1 MTIALSIN
9 LGTAVLKTLLLSFDL
24 RPPTAKLWLPSSC
37 QVAFKP
43 SLTAVFIVPSGTFPG
58 ISNFK
63 GSGPHRAMIC
73 LMELPESCRYQH
85 TFLFSVLSSGVQV
98 GW

>member
-9 LGTAVLKTLLLSFDL
+9 LGSAVLKTLLVSFDL

-43 SLTAVFIVPSGTFPG
+43 SLIAVFVVPSGTFPG
-58 ISNFK
+58 MSSFK
-63 GSGPHRAMIC
+63 GSGPHRVMIC
-73 LMELPESCRYQH
+73 LMELPELCRYQH
-85 TFLFSVLSSGVQV
+85 LFLFSVLSSSVQV
-98 GW
+98 DW